1 MKMIIAILNADDA
14 PTVINALMKSGFSI
28 TKLATTG
35 GFLRTGNVTVL
46 LGVNDDRVETALSII
61 KSNSHSRKQ
70 MIAPSAEHGL
80 SFYPTMPIEVV
91 VGGATI
97 FILPVERFEKY

>member
-1 MKMIIAILNADDA
+1 
-14 PTVINALMKSGFSI
+14 
-28 TKLATTG
+28 
-35 GFLRTGNVTVL
+35 
-46 LGVNDDRVETALSII
+46 
-61 KSNSHSRKQ
+61 SHSRKQ
-70 MIAPSAEHGL
+70 MIAPSAEPGL

>member
-1 MKMIIAILNADDA
+1 MKMVIAILNADDA
-14 PTVINALMKSGFSI
+14 PTVVHNLMKNHFSV

-35 GFLRTGNVTVL
+35 GFLRTGNVTILV
-46 LGVNDDRVETALSII
+46 GADDEKIPELIVII
-61 KSNSHSRKQ
+61 KVNSHSRKQ
-70 MIAPSAEHGL
+70 MIAPTAEPGL

-97 FILPVERFEKY
+97 FVLNVEQFEKV